1 MNGKTHTAAGLACSV
16 TAASI
21 MMPDTLSLPVLVLG
35 SAAAVMAS
43 TLPDCDL
50 YESHMKAA
58 IQCLVQLVVFCI
70 LSQWLTEK
78 PANWQYA
85 LFFIVVIFM
94 GAMTDHRSAT
104 HSIVAL
110 LAFSWLFNVMVG
122 DNETITFWF
131 LTAYAAHLILDVLNK
146 RGEMLLWPFTSER
159 FCLKL
164 SKSESKLGALIFR
177 VASVWYVV
185 VLGWILFQR
194 YGQLYFLTVF
204 R

>member
-1 MNGKTHTAAGLACSV
+1 MNGKTHTAAGIACSI
-16 TAASI
+16 TAAYAAAPDALSI
-21 MMPDTLSLPVLVLG
+21 PVLALG

-50 YESHMKAA
+50 YENNMKAA
-58 IQCLVQLVVFCI
+58 LQCMVQLAVFCI
-70 LSQWLTEK
+70 LSQWLTQN

-94 GAMTDHRSAT
+94 GAMTSHRSMT

-110 LAFSWLFNVMVG
+110 FAFSWLFYVMIG
-122 DNETITFWF
+122 ENRTITLWF
-131 LTAYAAHLILDVLNK
+131 FIAYASHLVLDVLNK

-164 SKSESKLGALIFR
+164 SKSESKLGDLIFR
-177 VASVWYVV
+177 AASIWYIAA
-185 VLGWILFQR
+185 LAWILFQK
-194 YGQLYFLTVF
+194 YGQMWIS
-204 R
+204 RA